1 MINVYE
7 IGSTLTLTDLVKP
20 KLLQLSREFAK
31 VDSTVLQINKRLQKM
46 GAEVVG
52 IRNLA
57 ASAKSLGGSLKNISD
72 QARTAESRMFALR
85 GALPTGGLGI
95 EAELIAANAQA
106 KALAAT
112 LTGIRGIGRG
122 AGGAQLLP
130 GAGGGGGRHGGR
142 IHGGNMHVG
151 PNGFGIGGVGMAM
164 GTSMLVPLAATG
176 AAVYVGHKLYDS
188 AKDLQTEQARF
199 RLYGLSD
206 EQNRSAY
213 DFAHK
218 LRAFGTSETQTMR
231 FMNEAQGV
239 FRESG
244 ASGEH
249 ALEGAKMAAPFLAK
263 MMSASAV
270 LSSESKA
277 KLEHESLA
285 MLRAVELQGG
295 AKDTAQFAKLADF
308 GFRMTQTSGGQ
319 VNWEQVRQLYRTG
332 GVAVQRMGM
341 DAIAELEPIIGEF
354 KGGPFATG
362 MRTAYNRMNGIVKLP
377 NQAVHELMQAGIWD
391 ASKVQL
397 NANGGIKRFL
407 GNPLQHADEYA
418 TNPAE
423 YYFKY
428 VRPFYD
434 KQGYKDTDRDRMNAM
449 FFGSTGGAL
458 FSKFDQQEEVIKR
471 AGEAFRKALGI
482 DAALEIAK
490 GTATGAEADFQAAWT
505 DFKTEFGKNILP
517 AVTDMLKG
525 GADILRRITDAR
537 GSTEGQAQLAA
548 GGAVWHAFTW
558 PWRAAGNALFGD
570 AQAKTP
576 GQDSPYVKSGQQQPI
591 KLQATINLDKQKVG
605 EVVADYLAG
614 GLGHPQT
621 TNSGFDFSRSAPP
634 IGHTYA
640 K

>member
-7 IGSTLTLTDLVKP
+7 IGSTLKLTDLVTP

-31 VDSTVLQINKRLQKM
+31 VDSTILQINKRLQKM

-52 IRNLA
+52 VRNLA
-57 ASAKSLGGSLKNISD
+57 ASAKSLGGSLKNIGD
-72 QARTAESRMFALR
+72 QAKIAESRMFAMR
-85 GALPTGGLGI
+85 GALPAGGLGI

-122 AGGAQLLP
+122 GAPLLP
-130 GAGGGGGRHGGR
+130 GAGGGGGGRHGGR
-142 IHGGNMHVG
+142 IHVGNMHVG
-151 PNGFGIGGVGMAM
+151 PNGFGIGGVGLGMA
-164 GTSMLVPLAATG
+164 TNMLVPLAAAG

-213 DFAHK
+213 EFAHK
-218 LRAFGTSETQTMR
+218 LRPFGTSEIQTMH

-263 MMSASAV
+263 MMSASSV

-295 AKDTAQFAKLADF
+295 ARDTAQFSKLADF

-319 VNWEQVRQLYRTG
+319 VNWEQLRQLYRTG
-332 GVAVQRMGM
+332 GVSVQRMSM
-341 DAIAELEPIIGEF
+341 DAIAELEPLIGEF
-354 KGGPFATG
+354 KGGPFATS

-377 NQAVHELMQAGIWD
+377 NQATHELMNAGIWD

-428 VRPFYD
+428 VKPYYD
-434 KQGYKDTDRDRMNAM
+434 KQGYKDTERDRMNAM

-458 FSKFDQQEEVIKR
+458 FSKFDQQEEVIKK

-490 GTATGAEADFQAAWT
+490 GTATGAEQDFQAAWT
-505 DFKTEFGKNILP
+505 DFKTEFGKNVLP
-517 AVTDMLKG
+517 AVTSMLKG
-525 GADILRRITDAR
+525 GADILRKITDAR
-537 GSTEGQAQLAA
+537 GTTEGQAQLAA
-548 GGAVWHAFTW
+548 GGSVWHAYTW
-558 PWRAAGNALFGD
+558 PWRAASNALFGN
-570 AQAKTP
+570 AEAKTP
-576 GQDSPYVKSGQQQPI
+576 GQDSPYVKTGPQQPI

-614 GLGHPQT
+614 GLGHAQT
-621 TNSGFDFSRSAPP
+621 TNSGFDFTRTAPP
-634 IGHTYA
+634 IGHSYA